1 MSDSLPL
8 HGLQDPRLPCP
19 SFTISWRLLKLMSF
33 ELVIPSNHLIL
44 CHPLLLPWIF
54 PSIRVFS
61 SESGL
66 HISDQS
72 IGASTSASVYPMC
85 IQDWFP
91 LGLTG
96 LISLQKGL
104 SRVFSSTTVQK
115 HQFFSAQ
122 PMYRWFHFPFLEK
135 RGEWWITWIRKE
147 VKILIRYGNTKY
159 YFCRGE
165 KIIKIIMRQWAI
177 I

>member
-1 MSDSLPL
+1 MQNPRFLCASLPPRVCSDSCPL
-8 HGLQDPRLPCP
+8 SWWWH
-19 SFTISWRLLKLMSF
+19 SAISCSLA
-33 ELVIPSNHLIL
+33 P
-44 CHPLLLPWIF
+44 
-54 PSIRVFS
+54 FS
-61 SESGL
+61 SCPQSFPASGSFPVSWL
-66 HISDQS
+66 FVSGDQS

-147 VKILIRYGNTKY
+147 VKILIRYGNIKY